1 MKYRILFIV
10 SILFAFAS
18 QIISAQTEG
27 GASYYANKFHGR
39 RTSSGAIYH
48 KDSLTCA
55 HRTLPFGT
63 RLRVRNIRNGKE
75 VVVKVTDRGPFCR
88 GRIVDLSLAAAKEI
102 DMLRAGVV
110 RVEVTHLKD
119 DTLNRQVA
127 PPVEPQQDT
136 VAADAAMEE
145 VMALLN
151 MKFEGFM
158 PFVGSG
164 VLKAPRSGVDY
175 FAHIAQPRYCMLRH
189 HYLAGIFTRP
199 QRQTFG
205 EYGG

>member
-1 MKYRILFIV
+1 MKYSIKFIV
-10 SILFAFAS
+10 SVLFVFAS

-75 VVVKVTDRGPFCR
+75 VVVKVTDRGPFCK

-102 DMLRAGVV
+102 DMIRSGVV
-110 RVEVTHLKD
+110 RVEVTRLDSGGPGWRRGNHHGSRGCLHECEI
-119 DTLNRQVA
+119 RGSHA
-127 PPVEPQQDT
+127 PYRHWCAQS
-136 VAADAAMEE
+136 AAQRNCLFRSRRAAP
-145 VMALLN
+145 LLH
-151 MKFEGFM
+151 
-158 PFVGSG
+158 S
-164 VLKAPRSGVDY
+164 
-175 FAHIAQPRYCMLRH
+175 
-189 HYLAGIFTRP
+189 
-199 QRQTFG
+199 
-205 EYGG
+205 

>member
-1 MKYRILFIV
+1 MKYSIKFIV
-10 SILFAFAS
+10 SVLFVFAS

-75 VVVKVTDRGPFCR
+75 VVVKVTDRGPFCK

-102 DMLRAGVV
+102 DMIRSGVV
-110 RVEVTHLKD
+110 RVEVTRLEN
-119 DTLNRQVA
+119 DTLPGCVL

-136 VAADAAMEE
+136 LQVNPTMEAVAACMN
-145 VMALLN
+145 V
-151 MKFEGFM
+151 KFEGLM
-158 PFVGSG
+158 PLTGIG
-164 VLKAPRSGVDY
+164 VLKAPHSGIAY
-175 FAHIAQPRYCMLRH
+175 FAHVGQPRYCILEPRC
-189 HYLAGIFTRP
+189 LAAVFSAFRCEHQHTA
-199 QRQTFG
+199 
-205 EYGG
+205 

>member
-1 MKYRILFIV
+1 MKYRISFIV

-110 RVEVTHLKD
+110 RVEVTRLED
-119 DTLNRQVA
+119 DSLNRQVA

-136 VAADAAMEE
+136 VAVDETMEE
-145 VMALLN
+145 VTALLN
-151 MKFEGFM
+151 MKFESFM
-158 PFVGSG
+158 PFVGIG
-164 VLKAPRSGVDY
+164 VLKAPQSGRAY
-175 FAHIAQPRYCMLRH
+175 FAHIAQPRYCLLNNH
-189 HYLAGIFTRP
+189 CLAGVFTRL
-199 QRQTFG
+199 QHHAFG
-205 EYGG
+205 RGRG